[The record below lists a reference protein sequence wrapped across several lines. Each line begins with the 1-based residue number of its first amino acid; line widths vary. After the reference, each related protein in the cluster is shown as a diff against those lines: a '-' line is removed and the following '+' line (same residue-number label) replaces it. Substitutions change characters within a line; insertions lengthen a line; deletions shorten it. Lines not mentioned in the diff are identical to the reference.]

1 LGFDMIFQNKEMLE
15 ESYIPNIDEFLV
27 RKEANDVQIVLNNF
41 TTGQSNLLIY
51 GFSGS
56 GKTCTV
62 QSLIKEK
69 RKTLNP
75 SEKIVYLNM
84 NNTFSELDAISGIL
98 NEIGIMATSKSRF
111 KYYNIL
117 KQHIRVFDLKI
128 LIVLDEIDKL
138 LEHKGGNSLLV
149 NLLESEKSRISII
162 AITNNPMLWEEQ
174 IELSTKN
181 RFGMKKSLFKPYNM
195 GELNEILN
203 KRTEKAFYSDSL
215 EENIIGRLSV
225 MCIQQNI
232 DLRQAFKIL
241 KISGEIAEEK
251 GTKIKEEYIENS
263 VQKTERLAEKE
274 IISSLPAQSNFILQA
289 MLKLAK
295 QGKIEFRIKEIY
307 EKYCELS
314 EKYQLRVLSQNRM
327 FDFLWSMEKLGIITS
342 RRLSRAKGTERIFTF
357 KMPADLIAKIM
368 IENVEKY
375 KSK

>member
-1 LGFDMIFQNKEMLE
+1 MGFDMIFQNKEMLE

>member
-1 LGFDMIFQNKEMLE
+1 
-15 ESYIPNIDEFLV
+15 
-27 RKEANDVQIVLNNF
+27 
-41 TTGQSNLLIY
+41 
-51 GFSGS
+51 
-56 GKTCTV
+56 
-62 QSLIKEK
+62 
-69 RKTLNP
+69 
-75 SEKIVYLNM
+75 
-84 NNTFSELDAISGIL
+84 
-98 NEIGIMATSKSRF
+98 
-111 KYYNIL
+111 
-117 KQHIRVFDLKI
+117 
-128 LIVLDEIDKL
+128 
-138 LEHKGGNSLLV
+138 
-149 NLLESEKSRISII
+149 
-162 AITNNPMLWEEQ
+162 MLWEEQ

>member
-1 LGFDMIFQNKEMLE
+1 MIFQNKEMLE